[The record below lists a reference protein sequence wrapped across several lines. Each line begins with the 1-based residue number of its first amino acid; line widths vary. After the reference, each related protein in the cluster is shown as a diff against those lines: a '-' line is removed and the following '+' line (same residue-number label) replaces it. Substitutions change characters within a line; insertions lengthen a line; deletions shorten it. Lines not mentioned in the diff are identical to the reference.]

1 MYIESSRHEV
11 REESSQKRGES
22 GWGQPPAG
30 PPHFERG
37 ELPVNLQ
44 GRALLPEDDGYS
56 DETRT
61 YNLRNDV
68 RPGVVIAAASA
79 RDVQAA
85 VRLAAAK
92 GAPIAAMATGHAM
105 QPVPIGPDAV
115 LVSTRAMRDITVD
128 AEARTARIE
137 AGVRWGE
144 AVAEM
149 TKFGLAPLN
158 GASPSVGVVGFVL
171 AGGHSPMLGRAYG
184 YAADHVN
191 SIEVVTADGRLR
203 TVTAVSDAE
212 LFFGLRGGKGNFG
225 IVTAVEIE
233 LFPVTTLYG
242 GSIFFP
248 ARSATA
254 VLDAYREWVQ
264 TVPDSMS
271 SSAALVRMPD
281 APILPEPLRG
291 RQVVSIRISCTEPSE
306 NAAALVEPLRT
317 VTAPLMDTVREMPY
331 ADCASIH
338 SDPVDPTAVLE
349 RAGLLRELTPET
361 VDALVAVAEETTA
374 PPDLLEIRHLGGAFA
389 RQPGVPNAISY
400 RDAAFTLF
408 IANIGGAID
417 ADAIDAAQTM
427 AIERLRPW
435 CTGYTLLSFMSDADT
450 TERGYTPEVYRRLAS
465 LKQRVD
471 PFNLFRLNHNIRPE
485 V

>member
-1 MYIESSRHEV
+1 MYIHSSRHEA
-11 REESSQKRGES
+11 REETSQKLGES

-30 PPHFERG
+30 LPHFERG
-37 ELPVNLQ
+37 ELPVTLQ

-61 YNLRNDV
+61 YNLRIDV

-79 RDVQAA
+79 RDVQPA

-115 LVSTRAMRDITVD
+115 LVSTRAMRGITVE

-137 AGVRWGE
+137 AGVTWGE
-144 AVAEM
+144 AVAEI

-171 AGGHSPMLGRAYG
+171 AGGHSPTLGRAYG

-191 SIEVVTADGRLR
+191 SIEVVTADGKLR
-203 TVTAVSDAE
+203 TVTAVSDPE

-233 LFPVTTLYG
+233 LFPITTLYG

-248 ARSATA
+248 GKSATA
-254 VLDAYREWVQ
+254 VLDAYREWVK

-271 SSAALVRMPD
+271 SSAALLRMPD
-281 APILPEPLRG
+281 APTLPEPLRG
-291 RQVVSIRISCTEPSE
+291 KQVVSIRISCTDPSE

-317 VTAPLMDTVREMPY
+317 VTTPIMDTVREMPY

-361 VDALVAVAEETTA
+361 VDALVAVTEETTA

-408 IANIGGAID
+408 IANIGGSID
-417 ADAIDAAQTM
+417 ANAIESAQTM

-450 TERGYTPEVYRRLAS
+450 TEQGYTPEVYRRLAS

-471 PFNLFRLNHNIRPE
+471 PFNLFRLNHNICPE